1 MHVELKNG
9 WGPRSDG
16 YRLNGLGHVSGRG
29 RSYQLAFLSRVRPTA
44 TPYGQATVNRLCRIV
59 FDALDVPLR

>member
-1 MHVELKNG
+1 MKNG
-9 WGPRSDG
+9 WGPRADG

-29 RSYQLAFLSRVRPTA
+29 RSYQMAFLSR
-44 TPYGQATVNRLCRIV
+44 TPHGYSYGRGTVNRLSRIV